1 MVYLVKTGIL
11 ILNNNNNLTF
21 AAPLLKRSFFQQNY
35 GVQCSTDSTPNDLH
49 HFIVKLFTAMCNKL
63 SGKILRG
70 TFGSGSDGR
79 ILEQTWRK
87 EFYRIGTQ
95 VLERDHFLSCE
106 VGACFECGRFID
118 FYVSELDW
126 AIEILKDGEDMVR
139 HKNRFNPIKGEYK
152 EIVHY
157 AKSIAII
164 DIRSET
170 KKVKKLKEDFIH
182 VSYSKNYNSFKI
194 ESLGKETVTINLR
207 D

>member
-1 MVYLVKTGIL
+1 VYLVKSGIL
-11 ILNNNNNLTF
+11 IFNNNNNLTF
-21 AAPLLKRSFFQQNY
+21 AAPLLKRSFFQQYY
-35 GVQCSTDSTPNDLH
+35 GVQSSTDSTPRDLH
-49 HFIVKLFTAMCNKL
+49 HFIVKLFTVMCNEL

-70 TFGSGSDGR
+70 TFGSGSDER
-79 ILEQTWRK
+79 ILEQTWQK
-87 EFYRIGTQ
+87 KFYRIGTQ
-95 VLERDHFLSCE
+95 VLGRDHFLSCE
-106 VGACFECGRFID
+106 VGARFGCGGFID

-126 AIEILKDGEDMVR
+126 TIEILRDGEDMAG
-139 HKNRFNPIKGEYK
+139 HKNRFNPIEGEYK
-152 EIVHY
+152 EIVRY

-194 ESLGKETVTINLR
+194 KSLGKETVTVNLQ